1 VSFIYFK
8 SPEIG
13 MKKQVIALAVSVAFA
28 APVFAQSSV
37 TLYGVIDE
45 GFNYTSNVG
54 GNHEYELA
62 SGDAQGSRW
71 GIKGSEDL
79 GGGMK
84 AVFQLEN
91 GFDVNSGKFQEGGR
105 EFGRQAFV
113 GLADDR
119 YGTVTLGRQYD
130 SVVDYFAQTTANGNW
145 AGYLFAHPYD
155 NDNTDNSFRL
165 DNAIKY
171 ASPNIAGFQFG
182 GAYAFSNDT
191 NFANDRAYS
200 FGGQYANG
208 GLLVAAAYM
217 QADNPGVTT
226 GGAITTNDASFIAER
241 MRVFGVGIN
250 YTFGPATVGLAYSNS
265 NYKNPTA
272 NGYIST
278 TAPLI
283 VGSTI
288 NTLKFQNLEV
298 NGKYQITPSFYV
310 GAEYVYTFENFQASS
325 GNVKPNIQTVGLM
338 ADYNLSKRT
347 DVYIQGVYQ
356 YVGGGKT
363 NSVLDNG
370 FVLGTDAQS
379 TTSNQSV
386 VRIALR
392 HQF

>member
-1 VSFIYFK
+1 
-8 SPEIG
+8 
-13 MKKQVIALAVSVAFA
+13 MKKQLIALAVSAAFA

-45 GFNYTSNVG
+45 GINYTSNVHG
-54 GNHEYELA
+54 GKEFEMV
-62 SGDAQGSRW
+62 SGYAQGSRW
-71 GIKGSEDL
+71 GLKGSEDL

-84 AVFQLEN
+84 AIFQLEN
-91 GFDVNSGKFQEGGR
+91 GFNANSGTLAEGGR
-105 EFGRQAFV
+105 LFGRQAYV
-113 GLADDR
+113 GIADNT

-171 ASPNIAGFQFG
+171 ASPSFGGFQFG

-200 FGGQYANG
+200 LGGQYTNG

-241 MRVFGVGIN
+241 MRVWGAGAN
-250 YTFGPATVGLAYSNS
+250 YTFGPATVGLSYSNS

-278 TAPLI
+278 TAPL
-283 VGSTI
+283 VTGSTL
-288 NTLKFQNLEV
+288 NALKFQNIEL
-298 NGKYQITPSFYV
+298 NGKYQITPTFYV
-310 GAEYVYTFENFQASS
+310 GAEYVYTIENFESS
-325 GNVKPNIQTVGLM
+325 AGNLKPKIQTAGLM

-356 YVGGGKT
+356 NVSGDKT
-363 NSVLDNG
+363 HSVLDDG
-370 FVLGTDAQS
+370 FVLGTDAPSSSSSQ
-379 TTSNQSV
+379 TV